1 MKEQY
6 SYKERLTDKEL
17 IRKLDSAGA
26 LLIRGMKA
34 CGKTESAKQFS
45 KSILKMDQNAQVPLL
60 METAPE
66 RLLLGE
72 TPRLIDE
79 WQEYPK
85 IWNYVRHEVDNR
97 KETAQ
102 FILTGSANP
111 EETIKM
117 HSGAGR
123 FTILDMRTMSWQEL
137 GFSTGKISLKSLF
150 EGAKIDI
157 YDEPTDLEFIVER
170 IIMGGFPALMGKSIR
185 QANDLNRAYVDLLAE
200 VDMSRVSNTKRDPAK
215 VRNLLRSLSRNV
227 ATMVEIKT
235 LESDIREKDNSEISR
250 PTIYDYLDALDR
262 LMITENQPDRLMITE
277 NQPAWNTHIRSS
289 SSLRKAPKRHFTDV
303 ALAVAA
309 LGIDKKSLLNN
320 LKFTGFLFESLVT
333 HELRV
338 YAQANDAKVYHYHD
352 SSGLEVDAIVQKYN
366 GDWCAFEIKLGT
378 GQIEEAAKSLNKF
391 VSILDK
397 EKVAMPKSL
406 NIITGT
412 GISYT
417 RNDGIN
423 VISLASLGH

>member
-1 MKEQY
+1 MTDQN
-6 SYKERLTDKEL
+6 SYRERLTDKEL
-17 IRKLDSAGA
+17 LEKLDSGGA
-26 LLIRGMKA
+26 LLIRGLKA
-34 CGKTESAKQFS
+34 CGKTESARQYS
-45 KSILKMDQNAQVPLL
+45 NSILAMDRDAQVPLL
-60 METAPE
+60 MSTAPE

-85 IWNYVRHEVDNR
+85 IWNYVRHEVDDR
-97 KETAQ
+97 KKSAQ

-111 EETIKM
+111 EESIKM

-123 FTILDMRTMSWQEL
+123 FTTLDMRTMSWQEM
-137 GFSTGKISLKSLF
+137 GYSTGKISLNDLF

-157 YDEPTDLEFIVER
+157 YDEPTDLEFIIER
-170 IIMGGFPALMGKSIR
+170 IIAGGFPGLLRKNTR
-185 QANDLNRAYVDLLAE
+185 QARDLNRAYVDLLAE
-200 VDMSRVSNTKRDPAK
+200 VDISRVSDTKRDPIK
-215 VRNLLRSLSRNV
+215 VRNLLRSLARNT
-227 ATMVEIKT
+227 ATMVDIST
-235 LESDIREKDNSEISR
+235 LEKDIRLRDFKDLSR
-250 PTIYDYLDALDR
+250 PTIYDYLTALDR
-262 LMITENQPDRLMITE
+262 LMITENQLPW
-277 NQPAWNTHIRSS
+277 PTHIRSS

-303 ALAVAA
+303 ALAVASLGLKKEA
-309 LGIDKKSLLNN
+309 L
-320 LKFTGFLFESLVT
+320 LKDIRYVGFLFESLAI

-338 YAQANDAKVYHYHD
+338 YSQVSDAKVYHYHD

-378 GQIEEAAKSLNKF
+378 GQIEDAAKSLKKF
-391 VSILDK
+391 VSILDFDTVQK
-397 EKVAMPKSL
+397 PKSL

-423 VISLASLGH
+423 VISLASLGC